1 MLNMLLAQKHIQTE
15 MNPLNNNYLERE
27 IVQIE
32 KHKNEFERKEDHLDI
47 SPNTLVGN
55 SLSAYSDLYKIEKT
69 TPAKISK
76 TNSKLILLDN
86 NSNYSKTTN
95 INMLAYSN
103 QLSSNLENYIN
114 NKPNDP
120 KKKRVIFRDEIKI
133 TTRDSNFNLK
143 NIRLPLSD
151 VIEVESYKKYNNE
164 VNHTNYKQKDKY
176 SIKNIL
182 KNFTCQTIDS
192 PSCAIF

>member
-27 IVQIE
+27 NVQIE
-32 KHKNEFERKEDHLDI
+32 KHKNEFERKEDNLDI

-182 KNFTCQTIDS
+182 KNFTCQTINS
-192 PSCAIF
+192 PFCAIF